1 MAHSVFS
8 ELSAGFIENMPAYH
22 TKPNRLFLFF
32 TGKYKSAMWDV
43 IYLLKLTFS
52 LRSKQCRKCLPQHI
66 QQLERYGSHL
76 NIWKMMLVNYPI
88 WKMMLVNY
96 PIQKDKQVERAE
108 LKPMAWHRS
117 SSRRERGAACSGWD
131 SRTWCVLGSWNEGPN
146 RDWAWWRLD
155 GWGAGRPRC
164 KEGEWGRGHRLPSP
178 PCFVQ
183 KLLKDFG
190 FLSRWE
196 RLLANIRSVYSYTWI
211 LIYFTIVSFYIFY
224 CHI

>member
-155 GWGAGRPRC
+155 GWGAGRPRHKGGGMGWGTIAC
-164 KEGEWGRGHRLPSP
+164 HHHHVCSEFAYVFRLSISMRNVAGEHPFW
-178 PCFVQ
+178 V
-183 KLLKDFG
+183 
-190 FLSRWE
+190 
-196 RLLANIRSVYSYTWI
+196 
-211 LIYFTIVSFYIFY
+211 LIYMNSYIFRIY
-224 CHI
+224 FI